1 MVKRTVGRI
10 FQSRDWV
17 VVVVL
22 ALLVTLLRWPSLEQ
36 PFGNDGGANAYHAR
50 LIVRGEPLYSTHHP
64 AHHMPAVYYTYA
76 LAFLL
81 FGDSVWAVKFLLIP
95 WTVITAYLLYR
106 LGVLLMDRATGLL
119 AAIFYA
125 ILSADVF
132 LYGSTAETELFA
144 NLPRTAAVLVLTHLL
159 IRQSAAWK
167 FVSVGLLSAAAFLF
181 KAAYLSP
188 LAMVGLALFVELW
201 QTRRTAGAWRT
212 PLIRGLWVGVGFV
225 SGLLP
230 VVAYFGLLGL
240 FPRFLLVFTIGR
252 EYVNFRHTATA
263 AQPYW
268 LLHPLLGLASDNIAL
283 LILGLTGLVMIVITA
298 LPRYRDQRSNGALLK
313 FCIAFW
319 YVLSYI
325 EAGITR
331 VVFLHYYLLITPPLA
346 LLAAWFLLRTY
357 HVIKHQFQPANRF
370 VAVLVLTT
378 LLTITLSFSLK
389 KNCRFYNF
397 YLRYKFGAVTYRDF
411 LLRGWSE
418 HNGAEFVRIQELA
431 DYIQKHTSLSDYIY
445 YWSGGVQL
453 YYQANRR
460 CPIDMIWPLY
470 AEATGPYQRIFV
482 PQTKYV
488 IVGESNNVS
497 RPGWLYAEL
506 AKNYTLET
514 VIKDQELYRRVD

>member
-50 LIVRGEPLYSTHHP
+50 LILRGEPLYGTHHP

-95 WTVITAYLLYR
+95 WTVVTAYLLYR
-106 LGVLLMDRATGLL
+106 LGVLLMDKATGLL
-119 AAIFYA
+119 AATFYA
-125 ILSADVF
+125 ILSADIF
-132 LYGSTAETELFA
+132 LHGSTAETELFA

-167 FVSVGLLSAAAFLF
+167 FVFVGLLSAAAFLF

-188 LAMVGLALFVELW
+188 LAMAGLALFVDLG
-201 QTRRTAGAWRT
+201 QARKTAGAWRT
-212 PLIRGLWVGVGFV
+212 LLIRGLWVGVGFV
-225 SGLLP
+225 VGLLP
-230 VVAYFGLLGL
+230 VAVYFGLLGL

-252 EYVNFRHTATA
+252 EYVNFRHTTTA
-263 AQPYW
+263 VQSYW
-268 LLHPLLGLASDNIAL
+268 LLHPLLVLASDNIAF
-283 LILGLTGLVMIVITA
+283 LIAGLAGLVMIVITT
-298 LPRYRDQRSNGALLK
+298 LPRYRGQRSNGVLLK
-313 FCIAFW
+313 LCIAFW

-331 VVFLHYYLLITPPLA
+331 IIFLHYYLLIIPPLA
-346 LLAAWFLLRTY
+346 LLAAWFLLKLYRDLKPVRIANCPVAPFFLTALLI
-357 HVIKHQFQPANRF
+357 VTLFPSFQQ
-370 VAVLVLTT
+370 
-378 LLTITLSFSLK
+378 
-389 KNCRFYNF
+389 NF
-397 YLRYKFGAVTYRDF
+397 YYYRLYAEYKLGTGTYQDF
-411 LLRGWSE
+411 LVDGWSSLM
-418 HNGAEFVRIQELA
+418 GAEFVRVQKLV
-431 DYIQKHTSLSDYIY
+431 DYIQTHTSESDYIY

-453 YYQANRR
+453 YYQADRR
-460 CPIDMIWPLY
+460 CPIDTIWPLY
-470 AEATGPYQRIFV
+470 AEATGSYERIFV

-488 IVGESNNVS
+488 IVGESNNVAQ
-497 RPGWLYAEL
+497 PAWLYAEL
-506 AKNYTLET
+506 AKSYTLET
-514 VIKDQELYRRVD
+514 VIRGQEIYRRAD